1 MHGGNYCSREL
12 FELSR
17 FACANVCYF
26 LSSNPFEV
34 VKQQVQLRLHETT
47 AEGFSAVWR
56 LEGPRGFFVG
66 MGTSM
71 LRDVPFAA
79 LQLSL
84 WEWMKVKALGE
95 LPAFLFLCR
104 YFLGTKM

>member
-1 MHGGNYCSREL
+1 
-12 FELSR
+12 
-17 FACANVCYF
+17 
-26 LSSNPFEV
+26 
-34 VKQQVQLRLHETT
+34 
-47 AEGFSAVWR
+47 
-56 LEGPRGFFVG
+56 
-66 MGTSM
+66 M

-95 LPAFLFLCR
+95 LRAFLFLCC